1 MPNMQKFLS
10 RITENRWLMITLGV
24 LGMLVILAMPQLPFQ
39 QKNLWVRIIGYA
51 GLYIL
56 LGLGLLI
63 HVGLTGMLD
72 LGFAAYYGIGAY
84 TYAFLASDHFGL
96 HLSFWPM
103 LLVGGLAAA
112 LIGVLVCIPV
122 LRLRGDYLAIVT
134 LGFAEICRLLFLN
147 LKPLTNG
154 SQGIMGID
162 KPVLDGMVFK
172 TGTHFYYLIFALI
185 VLSIFLTNRLVKSR
199 TGRAWMAIREDED
212 VAEMS
217 GINTTRYKLLAFAA
231 GAFLGGVGGVIFA
244 SWQGSIFPD
253 NFNLMASINIL
264 CLIILGGLGNIFGVV
279 IGALALIALPDMLRG
294 LSDFRMLIFGLLLI
308 VMMILKPE
316 GFLTRIPPKL
326 ESMDPEIPKEVES

>member
-1 MPNMQKFLS
+1 MQTFQKIVTL
-10 RITENRWLMITLGV
+10 IAGKRWLMIALGILGV
-24 LGMLVILAMPQLPFQ
+24 VLILGLPMLPFP

-63 HVGLTGMLD
+63 HVGMAGMLD

-84 TYAFLASDHFGL
+84 TCAFLASDHFGL
-96 HLSFWPM
+96 HLPFWLILPIAG
-103 LLVGGLAAA
+103 VVAA
-112 LIGVLVCIPV
+112 LISMLVCIPV

-154 SQGIMGID
+154 SQGIMSID
-162 KPVLDGMVFK
+162 KPVLGDIVFK
-172 TGTHFYYLIFALI
+172 TGTHFYYLIFLLI
-185 VLSIFLTNRLVKSR
+185 VLFVFLTRRLLKSR

-231 GAFLGGVGGVIFA
+231 GAFLGGLGGAIFA

-264 CLIILGGLGNIFGVV
+264 CLIILGGLGNVYGVV

-294 LSDFRMLIFGLLLI
+294 LSDFRMLIFGVLLV

-326 ESMDPEIPKEVES
+326 ESAHAVEAKEGES